1 MQQKSDRFNKY
12 FYFVSPLEPEST
24 ENSSVKKD
32 CLQQLHFAFRSL
44 ELVWEADSVPGV
56 AND

>member
-24 ENSSVKKD
+24 ENSVKKN
-32 CLQQLHFAFRSL
+32 CLQQLHSAFRGL
-44 ELVWEADSVPGV
+44 ESVEKL
-56 AND
+56 NLYQK